1 MASVSPPLAPRE
13 SIPLAPMHLWHAWHS
28 VTSRL
33 RLRGRC
39 GAHGT
44 GLSGGALGCSWCRC
58 RRGSDVYIATVAH
71 RDNWRHVCLAWS
83 CPLVWA
89 PLSPPLVPLS
99 GSHSPF
105 WSRRGGDIHAAFV
118 WQAWHRWYWA
128 GSGGALGRVW
138 CGWPRLPRPS
148 RPPRPTSLAFTLLPD
163 VAGGRGWRSCWIWRG
178 CWIYCGWG
186 AVSWPALQDGE

>member
-89 PLSPPLVPLS
+89 PLSPPLAPSSPSLWLPFTFLEQAGRWHPRCFCVAGVAQMVLGWVGWRAWARLMRLTPSTSPLS
-99 GSHSPF
+99 PPPPNF
-105 WSRRGGDIHAAFV
+105 T
-118 WQAWHRWYWA
+118 
-128 GSGGALGRVW
+128 
-138 CGWPRLPRPS
+138 RLH
-148 RPPRPTSLAFTLLPD
+148 SLAGCCWRAWVKKLLD
-163 VAGGRGWRSCWIWRG
+163 LKRLLDLLWVRRS
-178 CWIYCGWG
+178 
-186 AVSWPALQDGE
+186 